1 MTSLHCMQCITS
13 LCNASSLIDNYHD
26 DHGMMMARRVSAD
39 WAHKCWAPVLA
50 AAAAVSGPDTR
61 SSGKYDAKLSTQPR
75 GERREPEASSWWV
88 EPRARWQGSEK
99 TIRRPWES
107 TVTESQTI
115 SVATGNYFIRRHQN
129 SCDGSELLPGDLQK
143 CCVTRTGDN
152 NIRAWPQH
160 RLATVGH
167 RLSIA

>member
-75 GERREPEASSWWV
+75 GES
-88 EPRARWQGSEK
+88 Q
-99 TIRRPWES
+99 RP
-107 TVTESQTI
+107 
-115 SVATGNYFIRRHQN
+115 HH
-129 SCDGSELLPGDLQK
+129 DGWSPGPGDRVQRK
-143 CCVTRTGDN
+143 PSGDRESPQWQSHKLFLSPQETILYGAIKILVMDRSFYPGIYKN
-152 NIRAWPQH
+152 VALLGQEITTSVPGLNIA
-160 RLATVGH
+160 
-167 RLSIA
+167 